1 MQGGSRDDGARRP
14 CAGLELTEWLAS
26 ASEALDAFARDDTAS
41 DAELFLGAERRLSLE
56 HDAST
61 GVSTLN
67 QGESAE
73 ATARVGGSARLG
85 VLSLPVDDAGGLS
98 RLLEQAAQLAT
109 PGRALVLPSLSA
121 EDTDLPTGPAALQ
134 PEAARRR
141 MAHVIQAVVP
151 QGSVVQAAVLT
162 QSSSWRAV
170 VRASGVRRAR
180 TEWREDLFV
189 RCETP
194 RGAVVDAVSLPPNT
208 DDTIFTP
215 LRLRLAEAVD
225 ALTGPMEPVDRS
237 LPLVLRPAV
246 AAPLAAGLIW
256 LLRGDIA
263 AATPALARAA
273 GRKVFPS
280 VLSVVDAPDHP
291 AGTRR
296 VDVDDEG
303 VPTTSLP
310 LVEAGR
316 LQSFLHAA
324 DTAARLGA
332 PLNGRGFRPAPGAP
346 APEAMNPFIV
356 PASALALPAHHT
368 ELVARVETFT
378 TMSRPGVITLVAG
391 GWEVRDGQRV
401 RRVAPVELELPV
413 LETFRA
419 LRDVGADLTFFPT
432 AEGCGTPTLV
442 FPPLLATTSG
452 EQAGG

>member
-1 MQGGSRDDGARRP
+1 MDDGARRL
-14 CAGLELTEWLAS
+14 CAGLELIAWLAS
-26 ASEALDAFARDDTAS
+26 ARDALDAFTPEDAS
-41 DAELFLGAERRLSLE
+41 FHAELFLGAERRLSLE

-73 ATARVGGSARLG
+73 ATARVGASTGQG
-85 VLSLPVDDAGGLS
+85 VLTVPMDDVGGLS
-98 RLLEQAAQLAT
+98 RLLEQATRLAT
-109 PGRALVLPSLSA
+109 PGRALVLPSLPT
-121 EDTDLPTGPAALQ
+121 EDVEPPTGPAALQ

-141 MAHVIQAVVP
+141 MAHVIQSVIP
-151 QGSVVQAAVLT
+151 KGIVVQAAVLT
-162 QSSSWRAV
+162 QSSTWRAA
-170 VRASGVRRAR
+170 VRANGMRRAR

-194 RGAVVDAVSLPPNT
+194 RGAVVDAVSLPPGT
-208 DDTIFTP
+208 DDTVFNP

-225 ALTGPMEPVDRS
+225 ALSGPVEPVDPS

-246 AAPLAAGLIW
+246 AAPLVAGLIW

-280 VLSVVDAPDHP
+280 LLTVVDDPNAS

-303 VPTTSLP
+303 VPTAALP
-310 LVEAGR
+310 LVEEGR

-332 PLNGRGFRPAPGAP
+332 PLNGRGFRSASGVPT
-346 APEAMNPFIV
+346 PEAVNPFLV
-356 PASALALPAHHT
+356 PAAALALPAHHT

-391 GWEVRDGQRV
+391 GWEVRDGHRV

-419 LRDVGADLTFFPT
+419 LRGVGSDLTFFPT

-442 FPPLLATTSG
+442 FPPLLATRPG
-452 EQAGG
+452 EQAGR